1 MTRSK
6 VVCILFL
13 AVGLAACARECP
25 EPVAEEPSQPAPV
38 AATTEEPSQ
47 EEINKRNAIAFY
59 EAAINE
65 KDFEKA
71 SQYMGDVYIQ
81 HNPLAAD
88 GPEGLKAFLDFAREN
103 LGSFKVEI
111 KQAFADGDYVVLH
124 VHAKANPDDRGSAV
138 MDIFRFENGKVVEH
152 WDVIQPIPEQAM
164 NDNTM
169 F

>member
-1 MTRSK
+1 MTRSN
-6 VVCILFL
+6 VVLVLFL
-13 AVGLAACARECP
+13 AAGLAACAQECP
-25 EPVAEEPSQPAPV
+25 EPVAVEEPSQPEPV
-38 AATTEEPSQ
+38 AATEEPSQ
-47 EEINKRNAIAFY
+47 EEINKQNAIAFY

-71 SQYMGDVYIQ
+71 SQYMGDEYIQ

-88 GPEGLKAFLDFAREN
+88 GPEGLKAFLAFAKEN

-111 KQAFADGDYVVLH
+111 KQAFADGDYVILH
-124 VHAKANPDDRGSAV
+124 VRARANPEDRGSAV
-138 MDIFRFENGKVVEH
+138 MDIFRFEDGKVVEH

-164 NDNTM
+164 NENTM